1 MFNILFSS
9 RGFEN
14 VVFELCIVNVFLKE
28 IFAILDPSLYDLSKY
43 FLQSF
48 VFNINKA
55 LTI

>member
-43 FLQSF
+43 FL
-48 VFNINKA
+48 
-55 LTI
+55 